1 MANVKSRLKAPKSA
15 STKKKRGR
23 KPKKSLAGP
32 KKSEPKKRKNIESVN
47 TEPAKASGEPQAQ
60 VSARNNIQLKKSDVV
75 MKRPSSRKVMTPDEK
90 VIFILK
96 HGHKL
101 KEKFITKPPAPV
113 KPIIQQ
119 NELQVSA
126 PPRPTIQVPE
136 SDLPQLSKSGRL
148 KKKSKC
154 DMTIID
160 SILKGELMIKE
171 RPNGKDMSPE
181 PVPSSSPPP
190 PRVDNNNDLA
200 LTNQNKTIHD
210 LSDDEYQISEE
221 MSVSSEEGSDNNCSN
236 ESSPDS
242 GNKSKDKD
250 SSYPKPRHIKLKN
263 GVILNLLNFECDVC
277 HRTFNRKCSLR
288 RHMYI
293 HLGMKP
299 YNCRDCR
306 QAFWNPH
313 KLKDHINLYHNTNAE
328 DTELF
333 ICNYCDKPFLVKENL
348 QKHLDTHTKA
358 ENSFKCIY
366 CNKVFGYHIML
377 MQHEKKHMVK
387 GRHECTLC
395 SMSFRCR
402 NRLYMHVK
410 SHLKL
415 KDFICQYCG
424 KEFLLH
430 NSLRRHVEVCHGG
443 HRIVC
448 PICNKNLKGHLT
460 EHMRTHEKKRPHV
473 CPECGQRFT
482 QSTQLNVHRRAHTGA
497 RPYPCRICK
506 RFFSHSNALMLH
518 IRRHTGEKPFPCPMC
533 PMSFSQLP
541 HMKTHMRKIHGKE
554 NPYKCSN
561 CDSFYK
567 LKAQLDVH
575 SKTCTAAPAPTAETP
590 APEPAQGKKKKS
602 KKAEDEIEVESSMT
616 LSRMRFLL
624 ALLLTMIATK
634 EKLKYLGFNKRLV
647 DEILIESLEGMGR
660 TPCKDNTLPP
670 LKRLRRNIEMLL
682 LKTVPRDQME
692 KFKKESKS
700 IEDILELLTTE
711 KDK

>member
-15 STKKKRGR
+15 STKKKKRGR

-32 KKSEPKKRKNIESVN
+32 KKSVSKKNNIQSVN
-47 TEPAKASGEPQAQ
+47 TEPAKASDEPQTI
-60 VSARNNIQLKKSDVV
+60 VTVRNNNIQINKSDVV

-101 KEKFITKPPAPV
+101 KEKFILTKPPAPV
-113 KPIIQQ
+113 KQNIKQ
-119 NELQVSA
+119 NECQVTE
-126 PPRPTIQVPE
+126 PPKKDIPVPE

-154 DMTIID
+154 DMTLID
-160 SILKGELMIKE
+160 SILKGELMI
-171 RPNGKDMSPE
+171 NDKDKDISAE

-190 PRVDNNNDLA
+190 VRVDNNNDIA
-200 LTNQNKTIHD
+200 LTDQNKTLHD

-221 MSVSSEEGSDNNCSN
+221 MSVTSEEVSDINSSN
-236 ESSPDS
+236 DTTPDS
-242 GNKSKDKD
+242 GKKANDQN
-250 SSYPKPRHIKLKN
+250 SYNPKPKHVKLKN
-263 GVILNLLNFECDVC
+263 GVILNLLNFECDIC
-277 HRTFNRKCSLR
+277 HRTYNRKCSLR
-288 RHMYI
+288 RHMYT

-299 YNCRDCR
+299 YNCRLCR

-313 KLKDHINLYHNTNAE
+313 KLQDHIDLYHKTNGG

-424 KEFLLH
+424 KEFMLH

-561 CDSFYK
+561 CDTFYK

-575 SKTCTAAPAPTAETP
+575 SKTCTAATADAAETP
-590 APEPAQGKKKKS
+590 ADSVQGKKKKS
-602 KKAEDEIEVESSMT
+602 KKAEEVIEVESSMT

-634 EKLKYLGFNKRLV
+634 EKLKYLGFNKKLV

-660 TPCKDNTLPP
+660 SPCKDETLPP

-682 LKTVPRDQME
+682 IKTVPKDQME
-692 KFKKESKS
+692 KFKKEGKS
-700 IEDILELLTTE
+700 IDDILELLTTD